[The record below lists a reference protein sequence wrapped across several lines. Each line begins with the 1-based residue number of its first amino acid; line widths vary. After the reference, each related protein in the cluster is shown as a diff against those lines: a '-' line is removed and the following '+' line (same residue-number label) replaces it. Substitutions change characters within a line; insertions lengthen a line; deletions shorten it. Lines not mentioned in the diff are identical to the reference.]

1 MLIYL
6 LRLSDMINT
15 VLLLRHVTVALFK
28 VLLMDYTERFSS
40 LTIHFHEWN
49 YERNL
54 FLSKLFQFF
63 TRNSKAKLVYIAILF
78 SLDFMLERKGA
89 DGKRLRDIT
98 ETSFPSKTSWKTFL
112 KAYFDLKNQEWGNFK
127 MFDQKACRFCDF
139 YQQLFL

>member
-15 VLLLRHVTVALFK
+15 VLLLGHVTVALFK
-28 VLLMDYTERFSS
+28 VFLMDYTERFSS
-40 LTIHFHEWN
+40 LTIHFH
-49 YERNL
+49 ERNL

-98 ETSFPSKTSWKTFL
+98 ETSFPSKTS
-112 KAYFDLKNQEWGNFK
+112 
-127 MFDQKACRFCDF
+127 
-139 YQQLFL
+139 